1 MRVGGSVVTTI
12 DIDQE
17 LLGEAKDAL
26 GTSTAK
32 ATVDQALREV
42 VMRRRQSLALAT
54 LAEVEFDLD
63 PKKVD
68 VTIG

>member
-1 MRVGGSVVTTI
+1 MVTTI

-17 LLGEAKDAL
+17 LLGKAKDAL

-42 VMRRRQSLALAT
+42 VMRRRQSLALAA
-54 LAEVEFDLD
+54 LAEVEFDVD
-63 PKKVD
+63 PRKIDRAV
-68 VTIG
+68 G